1 MMIILLLLVFAIIC
15 FSIGAGSVIYFKMF
29 VRGDKPGIPP
39 IPDNFDGKDVE
50 IKGVGDAASHVH
62 DPVIMAPLLE
72 AKRRWASYPLE
83 KLHIIGAKGTLL
95 CADLWLADDFEKS
108 SKRFAI
114 LVHGMTDS
122 SSGMAYLAEEY
133 HKLGI
138 NVLAVNLCSHGESY
152 GKTYGLG
159 YKDSWDILK
168 WMELICK
175 KYGEDSKF
183 ILHGVSMGGATVF
196 NTIALGRFRK
206 PEYVDK
212 VILTVEDSGF
222 SNWMEQISNQV
233 NNGVGSNFFQ
243 KIVVFLVIKGLSFC
257 SFVAGNGFMEK
268 FSPAKNLLKA
278 TAEKGFDFPILIF
291 HGTKDILVKPSQA
304 QELYDSIHNQ
314 QKKELILVEGAPH
327 IGPYF
332 YEKEMYM
339 KKIKDCLFAEKE

>member
-1 MMIILLLLVFAIIC
+1 
-15 FSIGAGSVIYFKMF
+15 
-29 VRGDKPGIPP
+29 
-39 IPDNFDGKDVE
+39 
-50 IKGVGDAASHVH
+50 
-62 DPVIMAPLLE
+62 
-72 AKRRWASYPLE
+72 
-83 KLHIIGAKGTLL
+83 
-95 CADLWLADDFEKS
+95 
-108 SKRFAI
+108 
-114 LVHGMTDS
+114 
-122 SSGMAYLAEEY
+122 
-133 HKLGI
+133 
-138 NVLAVNLCSHGESY
+138 
-152 GKTYGLG
+152 
-159 YKDSWDILK
+159 
-168 WMELICK
+168 
-175 KYGEDSKF
+175 
-183 ILHGVSMGGATVF
+183 MGGATVF

-332 YEKEMYM
+332 YEKEIYM